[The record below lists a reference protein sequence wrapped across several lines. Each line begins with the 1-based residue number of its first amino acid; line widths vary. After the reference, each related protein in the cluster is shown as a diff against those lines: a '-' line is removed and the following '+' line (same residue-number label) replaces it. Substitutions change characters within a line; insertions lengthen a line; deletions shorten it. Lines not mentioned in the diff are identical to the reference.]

1 MQRFFQCLEQS
12 AFGVEF
18 AGSFCTLC
26 LADLVVE
33 YSGHRVQVLMYA
45 DGGHGR
51 TIGSE
56 GSGNGQFSSP
66 HGGTATDSDGRM
78 VVADTHSHRV
88 QVLV

>member
-1 MQRFFQCLEQS
+1 MQHFFVCLKQS

-33 YSGHRVQVLMYA
+33 HSGRRMQALRYA

-51 TIGSE
+51 TIGIE
-56 GSGNGQFSSP
+56 GSGNGQFSGSY
-66 HGGTATDSDGRM
+66 GGTAIDSDGHM
-78 VVADTHSHRV
+78 VVADPHSHRV
-88 QVLV
+88 QVIV